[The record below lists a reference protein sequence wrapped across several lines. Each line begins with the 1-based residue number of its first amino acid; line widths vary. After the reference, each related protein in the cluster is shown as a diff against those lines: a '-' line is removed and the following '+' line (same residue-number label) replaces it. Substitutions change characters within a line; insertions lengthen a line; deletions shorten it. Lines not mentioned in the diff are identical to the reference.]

1 MTLKSLLGHVTFM
14 AILREK
20 KPSPLIKRFSNF
32 VPVEKAWTQNWC
44 TE

>member
-20 KPSPLIKRFSNF
+20 NFVLVPSPLIKRFSNF
-32 VPVEKAWTQNWC
+32 VPV
-44 TE
+44 